1 MPNHTDNRVILSHA
15 DSQMID
21 DIYNVMNTEDTEL
34 CNHLI
39 PMPKELEGTTSP
51 SDTPNWY
58 DWRLEN
64 WGTKWD
70 VYETHCTRMDANTL
84 VLNFYTAWSPPIP
97 VFDKLVD
104 MGFEVNA
111 RYLDEGW
118 GYIGEYTDGD
128 DWCTTD
134 VESVVNDYPELDDE
148 FGISEYLAE
157 YAEENDPVLEV
168 EEAWERSFDDVT
180 T

>member
-70 VYETHCTRMDANTL
+70 VYETQCTRINANTL
-84 VLNFYTAWSPPIP
+84 QLYFYTAWSPPIP

-118 GYIGEYTDGD
+118 GYIGEYNDGD
-128 DWCTTD
+128 DWSTTD
-134 VESVVNDYPELDDE
+134 VESVVEDYPELDYE
-148 FGISEYLAE
+148 FNISECIAE
-157 YAEENDPVLEV
+157 YALYTEENENVV
-168 EEAWERSFDDVT
+168 A
-180 T
+180 

>member
-1 MPNHTDNRVILSHA
+1 MPNHTDNRVILSHD
-15 DSQMID
+15 DSQQID
-21 DIYNVMNTEDTEL
+21 MIYNIMNTEDTPL
-34 CNHLI
+34 CQTLI
-39 PMPKELEGTTSP
+39 PMDEKLLEISGI
-51 SDTPNWY
+51 SDNYEVQGWY

-70 VYETHCTRMDANTL
+70 VYETQCTRINANTL
-84 VLNFYTAWSPPIP
+84 QLYFYTAWSPPIP
-97 VFDKLVD
+97 IYDKLVD

-134 VESVVNDYPELDDE
+134 VESVVEDYPELDFE
-148 FGISEYLAE
+148 FSISEHIADNALYT
-157 YAEENDPVLEV
+157 EEIDNAV
-168 EEAWERSFDDVT
+168 A
-180 T
+180 

>member
-1 MPNHTDNRVILSHA
+1 MPNHTDNRVILSHD

-21 DIYNVMNTEDTEL
+21 DIYNVMNTEDAEL

-70 VYETHCTRMDANTL
+70 VYETQCTRINANTL
-84 VLNFYTAWSPPIP
+84 QLYFYTAWSPPIP

-118 GYIGEYTDGD
+118 GYIGEYNDGD
-128 DWCTTD
+128 DWSTTD
-134 VESVVNDYPELDDE
+134 VESVVEDYPELDYE
-148 FGISEYLAE
+148 FNISECIAE
-157 YAEENDPVLEV
+157 YALYTEENENVV
-168 EEAWERSFDDVT
+168 A
-180 T
+180 

>member
-1 MPNHTDNRVILSHA
+1 MPNHTDNRVILSHD

-21 DIYNVMNTEDTEL
+21 DIYNVMNTEDAEL

-70 VYETHCTRMDANTL
+70 VYETRCDRIDANTL
-84 VLNFYTAWSPPIP
+84 QLYFYTAWSPPIP

-118 GYIGEYTDGD
+118 GYIGEYNDGD
-128 DWCTTD
+128 DWSTTD
-134 VESVVNDYPELDDE
+134 VESVVEDYPDLDLE
-148 FGISEYLAE
+148 FGIGERIAE
-157 YAEENDPVLEV
+157 YAEENENVV
-168 EEAWERSFDDVT
+168 A
-180 T
+180 

>member
-1 MPNHTDNRVILSHA
+1 MPNHTDNRVILSHD

-39 PMPKELEGTTSP
+39 PMPKELEDTTSP

-58 DWRLEN
+58 DWRLDN

-70 VYETHCTRMDANTL
+70 VYEAHCTRIDANTL
-84 VLNFYTAWSPPIP
+84 NLNFYTAWSPPIP

-104 MGFEVNA
+104 MGFEINA

-134 VESVVNDYPELDDE
+134 VESVVEDYPELDFE
-148 FGISEYLAE
+148 FGIGERIAE
-157 YAEENDPVLEV
+157 YAEEIDNAV
-168 EEAWERSFDDVT
+168 A
-180 T
+180 

>member
-1 MPNHTDNRVILSHA
+1 MPNHTDNRVILSHD

-70 VYETHCTRMDANTL
+70 VYETQCTRINANTL
-84 VLNFYTAWSPPIP
+84 QLYFYTAWSPPIP

-118 GYIGEYTDGD
+118 GYIGEYNDGD
-128 DWCTTD
+128 DWSTTD
-134 VESVVNDYPELDDE
+134 VESVVEDYPELDYE
-148 FGISEYLAE
+148 FNISECIAE
-157 YAEENDPVLEV
+157 YALYTEENENVV
-168 EEAWERSFDDVT
+168 A
-180 T
+180 